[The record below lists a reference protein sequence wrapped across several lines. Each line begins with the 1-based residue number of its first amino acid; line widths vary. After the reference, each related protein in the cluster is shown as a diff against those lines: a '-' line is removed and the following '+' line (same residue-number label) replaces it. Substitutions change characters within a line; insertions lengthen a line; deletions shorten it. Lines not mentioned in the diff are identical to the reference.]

1 MDLVLAATDA
11 GLVSLGGSS
20 PRLDRPVTA
29 LAGTGRRPWAL
40 TADGGIW
47 RRDRREWG
55 SVVEIDGL
63 RPNCVLPVG
72 DDTAYVG
79 TSEAHLLRVRIG
91 EDQRVT
97 VDQLRSFDRA
107 DGRSYWYTPWGGPPD
122 VRSLSADAAGTL
134 YANVHVGGI
143 LRSDDDGETWVP
155 TMDIH
160 EDVHQVLAHPDDPE
174 QVAAA
179 TANGLAMSY
188 DAGATW
194 QTTAEGLEGTYCRA
208 VAFTRHGTLV
218 SASEGHHGRGAAL
231 YRSGL
236 ETFARCVDGLPE
248 SFSDNIDTG
257 CLVAQRNDAA
267 FGTSDGDVFLSR
279 DGGESWEQMAE
290 GLGPIRAVQLAG

>member
-11 GLVSLGGSS
+11 GLISLGGAS
-20 PRLDRPVTA
+20 PRIDRPVTA
-29 LAGTGRRPWAL
+29 LAGAGKDLWAL

-47 RRDRREWG
+47 RRDGRDWV
-55 SVVEIDGL
+55 SVVELDEL
-63 RPNCVLPVG
+63 RASCVLPVAQ
-72 DDTAYVG
+72 DTAYIG
-79 TSEAHLLRVRIG
+79 TSEAHLLRIRI
-91 EDQRVT
+91 EERASVER
-97 VDQLRSFDRA
+97 LRSFDRA
-107 DGRSYWYTPWGGPPD
+107 DGRSYWFTPWGGPPD

-155 TMDIH
+155 TIDIH

-194 QTTAEGLEGTYCRA
+194 QTRAEGLEGAYCRA

-236 ETFARCVDGLPE
+236 DTFARCVDGLPE

-257 CLVAQRNDAA
+257 CLVAQGNDAA

-290 GLGPIRAVQLAG
+290 GLGPIRAVLLAR